1 MALRPAVRLWTALAL
16 LLAATQPRFCAA
28 KSSQASTAQCNAFSG
43 GLCGTSLITSDNG
56 NCVLLRVDLPP
67 AAPRFRMKC
76 WGWGGRGMNG
86 IGAADYLSDE
96 TGGGTIVYYWNNRG
110 DQPGEMGDD
119 LPFVD
124 LGMDHDGSGSGVAQ
138 MSRTGKNVCAIDGST
153 RELKCFGDPY
163 DMGQLGGGCM
173 VTNCQSET
181 SCCLGSKLQAVK
193 LGTNMRATQVAAGG
207 MQTCAIVENR
217 LTLAR
222 GLKCF
227 GRGGY
232 IGYGDT
238 EGRGNS
244 ANQMG
249 DALPFVSLGTGRHP
263 VQVASGHTHTCVL
276 LDNGDV
282 KCFGSNSNMALGL
295 AYDSTNSKIGDQPG
309 EMGDDLPKVDL
320 GEGRTAV
327 QICASG
333 AFGCAIDDQA
343 NLRCWGNHPGR
354 DSSFYP
360 ELVQVGSGTGAVVQ
374 IACGAYNAFHMC
386 ALFVDGRVK
395 CWGSNGSGQ
404 LGLGD
409 TNNRGQGSAAENM
422 GDALPYVDLGTGR
435 TALHVSAGS
444 YHPCA
449 LLDNLQVKCW
459 GSG

>member
-1 MALRPAVRLWTALAL
+1 MSDAMRPAARLWTALAL

-28 KSSQASTAQCNAFSG
+28 KSSQASTALCNAFSG
-43 GLCGTSLITSDNG
+43 GLCGASLVSSDNS
-56 NCVLLRVDLPP
+56 NCVLLRVDAPP

-76 WGWGGRGMNG
+76 WGWGIHGMNG
-86 IGAADYLSDE
+86 IGASDYTSNGDGSS
-96 TGGGTIVYYWNNRG
+96 TWNNRG
-110 DQPGEMGDD
+110 DQPGEMGDN

-138 MSRTGKNVCAIDGST
+138 VSRQGRNVCAIDGTT
-153 RELKCFGDPY
+153 RELKCFGYPY
-163 DMGQLGGGCM
+163 DLGQLGGSCR
-173 VTNCQSET
+173 VSTCQNEA
-181 SCCLGSKLQAVK
+181 SCCLGSNMQAIN
-193 LGTNMRATQVAAGG
+193 LGTNMRAIQVAAGG
-207 MQTCAIVENR
+207 YQTCAIVENQ

-244 ANQMG
+244 ADQMG

-263 VQVASGHTHTCVL
+263 VQVAAGHSHACVL

-282 KCFGSNSNMALGL
+282 KCFGHNGQKRLGQ
-295 AYDSTNSKIGDQPG
+295 AYWDSTNSKIGDEPG

-320 GEGRTAV
+320 GEGRKAV
-327 QICASG
+327 QICANG
-333 AFGCAIDDQA
+333 AFGCPIDDQA

-354 DSSFYP
+354 GSFAP

-374 IACGAYNAFHMC
+374 IACGAYNAYHMC
-386 ALFVDGRVK
+386 ALFFDGRVK